1 MKKELD
7 QLRFNNG
14 ILKEEKQLIM
24 NELFLKKDLI
34 VRMHKELKNKYNK
47 DDLIEEEIA
56 ILKRQRK
63 EVEKEY
69 EKYEKNVR
77 DTSVFVK
84 SIDKINPKCQTLFT
98 TQ

>member
-7 QLRFNNG
+7 KLRFNNG
-14 ILKEEKQLIM
+14 ILKEEKKLLM
-24 NELFLKKDLI
+24 NELFLKKDVI

-69 EKYEKNVR
+69 EKYERNVR
-77 DTSVFVK
+77 GS
-84 SIDKINPKCQTLFT
+84 
-98 TQ
+98 